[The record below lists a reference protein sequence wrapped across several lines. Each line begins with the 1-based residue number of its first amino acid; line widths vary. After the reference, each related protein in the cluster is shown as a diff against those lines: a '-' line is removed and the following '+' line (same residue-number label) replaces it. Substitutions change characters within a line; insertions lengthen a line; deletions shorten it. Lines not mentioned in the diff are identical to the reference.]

1 MSILSDLGTFL
12 GEKFSLVNQNIQ
24 ENKESLSSLENEI
37 TDLKLE
43 IENLKILHNE
53 YKVKGTNIPVDLNI
67 VASNKGV
74 TFMTENGNQYRIR
87 INDNKKLIVD
97 DILNNENNIAEIQ
110 LTTTSN
116 EEA

>member
-1 MSILSDLGTFL
+1 
-12 GEKFSLVNQNIQ
+12 
-24 ENKESLSSLENEI
+24 
-37 TDLKLE
+37 
-43 IENLKILHNE
+43 
-53 YKVKGTNIPVDLNI
+53 
-67 VASNKGV
+67 
-74 TFMTENGNQYRIR
+74 MTENGNQYRIR